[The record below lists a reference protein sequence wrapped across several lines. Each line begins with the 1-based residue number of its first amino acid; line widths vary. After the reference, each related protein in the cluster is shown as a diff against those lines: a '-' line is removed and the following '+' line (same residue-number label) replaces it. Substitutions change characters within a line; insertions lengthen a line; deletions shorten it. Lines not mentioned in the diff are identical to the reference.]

1 MTTTFKITQ
10 LNRDMSDGFVN
21 TVHWTAS
28 KVDGDFLASIYNTQS
43 FIKEDNVNLIPYN
56 DLTEEIVI
64 GWVKTALGEESI
76 AAIDIALAAQ
86 IAEQQTPSQASG
98 TPWGN

>member
-28 KVDGDFLASIYNTQS
+28 KVDGDFNAYTYGAQS
-43 FIKEDNVNLIPYN
+43 FTKEDGVNLIPYA
-56 DLTEEIVI
+56 DLTEEVVI
-64 GWVKTALGEESI
+64 GWVKTALGEESV
-76 AAIDIALAAQ
+76 AAIDVALTAQ
-86 IAEQQTPSQASG
+86 IVEQQAPTKATG
-98 TPWGN
+98 TPW